1 MQRRGWWFTSLTP
14 KGSSGRSREVV
25 AYTDKFHL
33 LSAESRGGCAWEWNI
48 LFLLK
53 WRSVMIRGTL
63 LILLLLGR
71 NEETLPGL
79 GMPTKVKEPA
89 RFRETPVWTLQ
100 LMGPISI
107 ILILDLPFLFFL
119 SLFLY
124 DTTITRHP
132 IRTVE
137 LRVVSPR
144 YVVEFFL
151 FCNLDIA
158 SIFSFHNPSKS
169 PTN

>member
-53 WRSVMIRGTL
+53 WRLVMIRRTL
-63 LILLLLGR
+63 LILLLLILILLLFLGR
-71 NEETLPGL
+71 NEETLLGL
-79 GMPTKVKEPA
+79 GLQTKVKEPA
-89 RFRETPVWTLQ
+89 RFGEIPVWTLQ

-119 SLFLY
+119 FLLY

-137 LRVVSPR
+137 HRVVSPLSGGD
-144 YVVEFFL
+144 FL
-151 FCNLDIA
+151 
-158 SIFSFHNPSKS
+158 
-169 PTN
+169 